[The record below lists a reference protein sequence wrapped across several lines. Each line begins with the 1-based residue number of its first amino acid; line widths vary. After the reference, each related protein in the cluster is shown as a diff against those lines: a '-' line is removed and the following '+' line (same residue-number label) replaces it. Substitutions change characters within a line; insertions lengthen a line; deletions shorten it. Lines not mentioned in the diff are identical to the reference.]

1 MREYQN
7 LIKSGQSAD
16 LGTAIQNLINDNLRN
31 IQTAFLCEIVA
42 IENNKIDIRPILRK
56 SSDEKVLTINNC
68 LIGFNYSQNWSIQ
81 HKLKIGDIGI
91 ALVIQNDISSYKE
104 KGQGGINAT
113 RRFKDANDAIYIPLS
128 LYNSFS
134 NDDINYQIKDLS
146 DKCLF
151 EFTNEFDNNL
161 KAINITSTA
170 EKNTTINS
178 SENLT
183 INTQGKNSINSEQD
197 TEVIAKGN
205 INITSE
211 ANIKAEAQSN
221 ADITA
226 QNITI
231 NAKTNA
237 TIQAPMVAIQAQGSV
252 ALQGQTLNISSSG
265 GSSLKGELSK
275 LADLLE
281 SLASGMTGLDGHGH
295 ASQTAPSSVGKF
307 KSWANGLS
315 SLLE

>member
-7 LIKSGQSAD
+7 LIKSGESSD

-81 HKLKIGDIGI
+81 HKLKIGDIGL

-178 SENLT
+178 GENLT

-197 TEVIAKGN
+197 TEIISK
-205 INITSE
+205 

-221 ADITA
+221 ADINA

-231 NAKTNA
+231 TAKTNA
-237 TIQAPMVAIQAQGSV
+237 TIKGGQSV
-252 ALQGQTLNISSSG
+252 IIKGGILNISSD
-265 GSSLKGELSK
+265 GSSLKSELKK

-281 SLASGMTGLDGHGH
+281 SLASGMTGVDGHGH
-295 ASQTAPSSVGKF
+295 ASQTAPSSIGKF
-307 KSWANGLS
+307 KAWANGLS

>member
-56 SSDEKVLTINNC
+56 SSDEKILTINNC

-81 HKLKIGDIGI
+81 HKLKIGDIGL

-178 SENLT
+178 GENLT

-197 TEVIAKGN
+197 TEIISK
-205 INITSE
+205 

-221 ADITA
+221 ADINA

-237 TIQAPMVAIQAQGSV
+237 TIKGGQSV
-252 ALQGQTLNISSSG
+252 IIKGGILNISSD
-265 GSSLKGELSK
+265 GSSLKSELKK

-281 SLASGMTGLDGHGH
+281 SLASGMTGVDGHGH
-295 ASQTAPSSVGKF
+295 ASQTAPSSIGKF

>member
-42 IENNKIDIRPILRK
+42 IEKNKIDIKPILRK

-81 HKLKIGDIGI
+81 HKLKIGDIGL

-178 SENLT
+178 GENLT

-197 TEVIAKGN
+197 TEIISK
-205 INITSE
+205 

-221 ADITA
+221 ADISA

-231 NAKTNA
+231 NAKAKA
-237 TIQAPMVAIQAQGSV
+237 TIKGGQSV
-252 ALQGQTLNISSSG
+252 IIKGGILNISSD
-265 GSSLKGELSK
+265 GSSLKSELKK

-281 SLASGMTGLDGHGH
+281 SLASGMTGVDGHGH
-295 ASQTAPSSVGKF
+295 ASQTAPSSIGKF

>member
-81 HKLKIGDIGI
+81 HKLKIGDIGL

-178 SENLT
+178 GENLT
-183 INTQGKNSINSEQD
+183 INTQGKNTLNSEQD
-197 TEVIAKGN
+197 TEIISK
-205 INITSE
+205 

-221 ADITA
+221 ADINA

-237 TIQAPMVAIQAQGSV
+237 TIKGGQSV
-252 ALQGQTLNISSSG
+252 IIKGGILNISSD
-265 GSSLKGELSK
+265 GSSLKSELKK

-281 SLASGMTGLDGHGH
+281 SLASGMTGVDGHGH
-295 ASQTAPSSVGKF
+295 ASQTAPSSIGKF

>member
-56 SSDEKVLTINNC
+56 SSDEKILTINNC

-81 HKLKIGDIGI
+81 HKLKIGDIGL

-197 TEVIAKGN
+197 TEIISK
-205 INITSE
+205 

-221 ADITA
+221 ADINA

-237 TIQAPMVAIQAQGSV
+237 TIKGGQSV
-252 ALQGQTLNISSSG
+252 IIKGGILNISSD
-265 GSSLKGELSK
+265 GSSLKSELKK

-281 SLASGMTGLDGHGH
+281 SLASGMTGVDGHGH
-295 ASQTAPSSVGKF
+295 ASQTAPSSIGKF

-315 SLLE
+315 NLLE

>member
-7 LIKSGQSAD
+7 LIKSGESSD

-56 SSDEKVLTINNC
+56 SSDEKILTINNC

-81 HKLKIGDIGI
+81 HKLKVGDIGL
-91 ALVIQNDISSYKE
+91 ALVIQNDISTYKE

-170 EKNTTINS
+170 EKNTAINS
-178 SENLT
+178 GENLT
-183 INTQGKNSINSEQD
+183 ISTQGKNSINSEQD
-197 TEVIAKGN
+197 TEIISK
-205 INITSE
+205 
-211 ANIKAEAQSN
+211 ANLKAEAQSN
-221 ADITA
+221 ADIDA

-237 TIQAPMVAIQAQGSV
+237 TIKGGQSV
-252 ALQGQTLNISSSG
+252 IIKGGILNISSD
-265 GSSLKGELSK
+265 GSSLKSELKK

-281 SLASGMTGLDGHGH
+281 SLASGMTGVDGHGH
-295 ASQTAPSSVGKF
+295 ASQTAPSSIGKF

>member
-104 KGQGGINAT
+104 QGKGGINAT

-134 NDDINYQIKDLS
+134 NDEINYQIKDLS

-178 SENLT
+178 GENLT

-197 TEVIAKGN
+197 TEIISK
-205 INITSE
+205 

-221 ADITA
+221 ADINA

-231 NAKTNA
+231 NAKTKA
-237 TIQAPMVAIQAQGSV
+237 TIKGGQSV
-252 ALQGQTLNISSSG
+252 IIKGGILNISSD
-265 GSSLKGELSK
+265 GSSLKSELKK

-281 SLASGMTGLDGHGH
+281 SLASGMTGVDGHGH
-295 ASQTAPSSVGKF
+295 ASQTAPSSIGKF

>member
-1 MREYQN
+1 MKEYQN
-7 LIKSGQSAD
+7 LIKSGESSD

-31 IQTAFLCEIVA
+31 IQTAFLAEIVA

-56 SSDEKVLTINNC
+56 SSDEKILTINNC
-68 LIGFNYSQNWSIQ
+68 LIAFNYSQNWSIQ
-81 HKLKIGDIGI
+81 HKLKVGDIGI
-91 ALVIQNDISSYKE
+91 ALVMENDISSYKE
-104 KGQGGINAT
+104 QGKGGINAT

-151 EFTNEFDNNL
+151 EFTNDFDNNL

-178 SENLT
+178 GENLT
-183 INTQGKNSINSEQD
+183 ISTQGKNSINSEQD
-197 TEVIAKGN
+197 TEILAK
-205 INITSE
+205 
-211 ANIKAEAQSN
+211 ANIKAQAQ
-221 ADITA
+221 A
-226 QNITI
+226 NITI
-231 NAKTNA
+231 EAQA
-237 TIQAPMVAIQAQGSV
+237 MASIQAPQVSIQSQGSL
-252 ALQGQTLNISSSG
+252 ALQGGSLNIASNT
-265 GSSLKGELSK
+265 SSLKAELTK
-275 LADLLE
+275 LANLLE
-281 SLASGMTGLDGHGH
+281 SLASGMTGVDGHGH
-295 ASQTAPSSVGKF
+295 ASQTAPSSIGKF

>member
-81 HKLKIGDIGI
+81 HKLKIGDIGL

-104 KGQGGINAT
+104 QGKGGINAT

-178 SENLT
+178 GENLT

-197 TEVIAKGN
+197 TEIISK
-205 INITSE
+205 

-221 ADITA
+221 ADINA

-237 TIQAPMVAIQAQGSV
+237 TIKGGQSV
-252 ALQGQTLNISSSG
+252 IIKGGILNISSD
-265 GSSLKGELSK
+265 GSSLKSELKK

-281 SLASGMTGLDGHGH
+281 SLASGMTGVDGHGH
-295 ASQTAPSSVGKF
+295 ASQTAPSSIGKF

>member
-7 LIKSGQSAD
+7 LIKSGESSD

-56 SSDEKVLTINNC
+56 SSDEKILTINNC

-104 KGQGGINAT
+104 QGKGGINAT

-178 SENLT
+178 GENLT
-183 INTQGKNSINSEQD
+183 ISTQGKNSINSEQD
-197 TEVIAKGN
+197 TEIISK
-205 INITSE
+205 

-221 ADITA
+221 ADIDA

-237 TIQAPMVAIQAQGSV
+237 TIKGGQSV
-252 ALQGQTLNISSSG
+252 IIKGGILNISSD
-265 GSSLKGELSK
+265 GSSLKSELKK

-281 SLASGMTGLDGHGH
+281 SLASGMTGVDGHGH
-295 ASQTAPSSVGKF
+295 ASQTAPSSIGKF

>member
-81 HKLKIGDIGI
+81 HKLKIGDIGL

-151 EFTNEFDNNL
+151 EFTNDFDNNL

-178 SENLT
+178 GENLT
-183 INTQGKNSINSEQD
+183 IRTQGKNSINSEQD
-197 TEVIAKGN
+197 TEIISK
-205 INITSE
+205 

-221 ADITA
+221 ADINA

-237 TIQAPMVAIQAQGSV
+237 TIKGGQSV
-252 ALQGQTLNISSSG
+252 IIKGGILNISSD
-265 GSSLKGELSK
+265 GSSLKSELKK

-281 SLASGMTGLDGHGH
+281 SLASGMTGVDGHGH
-295 ASQTAPSSVGKF
+295 ASQTAPSSIGKF

>member
-7 LIKSGQSAD
+7 LIKSGESSD

-81 HKLKIGDIGI
+81 HKLKIGDIGL

-178 SENLT
+178 GENLA

-197 TEVIAKGN
+197 TEIISK
-205 INITSE
+205 

-221 ADITA
+221 ADINA

-237 TIQAPMVAIQAQGSV
+237 TIKGGQSV
-252 ALQGQTLNISSSG
+252 IIKGGILNISSD
-265 GSSLKGELSK
+265 GSSLKSELKK

-281 SLASGMTGLDGHGH
+281 SLASGMTGVDGHGH
-295 ASQTAPSSVGKF
+295 ASQTAPSSIGKF

>member
-7 LIKSGQSAD
+7 LIKSGESSD

-81 HKLKIGDIGI
+81 HKLKVGDIGL
-91 ALVIQNDISSYKE
+91 ALVIQNDISTYKE

-178 SENLT
+178 GENLT
-183 INTQGKNSINSEQD
+183 ISTQGKNSINSEQD
-197 TEVIAKGN
+197 TEIISK
-205 INITSE
+205 
-211 ANIKAEAQSN
+211 ANLKAEAQSN
-221 ADITA
+221 ADIDA

-231 NAKTNA
+231 NAKANA
-237 TIQAPMVAIQAQGSV
+237 TIKGGQSV
-252 ALQGQTLNISSSG
+252 IIKGGILNISSD
-265 GSSLKGELSK
+265 GSSLKSELKK

-281 SLASGMTGLDGHGH
+281 SLASGMTGVDGHGH
-295 ASQTAPSSVGKF
+295 ASQTAPSSIGKF

-315 SLLE
+315 NLLE

>member
-81 HKLKIGDIGI
+81 HKLKIGDIGL

-134 NDDINYQIKDLS
+134 NDEINYQIKDLS
-146 DKCLF
+146 NKCLF

-178 SENLT
+178 GENLT

-197 TEVIAKGN
+197 TEILAK
-205 INITSE
+205 
-211 ANIKAEAQSN
+211 ANIKAQAMASIEAQ
-221 ADITA
+221 A
-226 QNITI
+226 QANITI
-231 NAKTNA
+231 SAQA
-237 TIQAPMVAIQAQGSV
+237 MASIEAPQVSIQSQGSL
-252 ALQGQTLNISSSG
+252 ALQGGALNIASSAT
-265 GSSLKGELSK
+265 SLKAELTK
-275 LADLLE
+275 LANILE
-281 SLASGMTGLDGHGH
+281 GLASGMTGVDGHGH
-295 ASQTAPSSVGKF
+295 ASQTAPSSIGKF

-315 SLLE
+315 SLLQ

>member
-7 LIKSGQSAD
+7 LIKSGESSD

-56 SSDEKVLTINNC
+56 SSDEKILTINNC

-104 KGQGGINAT
+104 QGKGGINAT

-151 EFTNEFDNNL
+151 EFTNDFDNNL

-178 SENLT
+178 GENLT
-183 INTQGKNSINSEQD
+183 ISTQGKNSINSEQD
-197 TEVIAKGN
+197 TEIISK
-205 INITSE
+205 

-221 ADITA
+221 ADIDA

-237 TIQAPMVAIQAQGSV
+237 TIKGGQSV
-252 ALQGQTLNISSSG
+252 IIKGGILNISSD
-265 GSSLKGELSK
+265 GSSLKSELKK

-281 SLASGMTGLDGHGH
+281 SLASGMTGVDGHGH
-295 ASQTAPSSVGKF
+295 ASQTAPSSIGKF

>member
-31 IQTAFLCEIVA
+31 IQTAFLAEIVT
-42 IENNKIDIRPILRK
+42 INRNTLDIRPILRK
-56 SSDEKVLTINNC
+56 SSDEKILTINNC
-68 LIGFNYSQNWSIQ
+68 LIAFNYSQNWSIQ
-81 HKLKIGDIGI
+81 HKLKVGDIGI

-134 NDDINYQIKDLS
+134 NDEINYQIKDLS

-178 SENLT
+178 GENLT

-197 TEVIAKGN
+197 TEIISK
-205 INITSE
+205 

-221 ADITA
+221 ADINA

-237 TIQAPMVAIQAQGSV
+237 TIKGGQSV
-252 ALQGQTLNISSSG
+252 IIKGGILNISSD
-265 GSSLKGELSK
+265 GSSLKSELKK

-281 SLASGMTGLDGHGH
+281 SLASGMTGVDGHGH
-295 ASQTAPSSVGKF
+295 ASQTAPSSIGKF

>member
-7 LIKSGQSAD
+7 LIKSGESSD

-134 NDDINYQIKDLS
+134 NDEINYQIKDLS

-178 SENLT
+178 GENLT

-197 TEVIAKGN
+197 TEIISK
-205 INITSE
+205 

-226 QNITI
+226 NNITM
-231 NAKTNA
+231 NAKAKA
-237 TIQAPMVAIQAQGSV
+237 TINGGQSV
-252 ALQGQTLNISSSG
+252 IIKGGILNISSD
-265 GSSLKGELSK
+265 GSSLKSELKK

-281 SLASGMTGLDGHGH
+281 SLASGMTGVDGHGH
-295 ASQTAPSSVGKF
+295 ASQTAPSSIGKF

>member
-1 MREYQN
+1 MKEYQN
-7 LIKSGQSAD
+7 LIKSGESSD

-56 SSDEKVLTINNC
+56 SSDEKILTINNC

-134 NDDINYQIKDLS
+134 NDEINYQIKDLS

-178 SENLT
+178 GENFA
-183 INTQGKNSINSEQD
+183 ISTQGKNSINSEQD
-197 TEVIAKGN
+197 TEIISK
-205 INITSE
+205 

-221 ADITA
+221 ADIDA

-237 TIQAPMVAIQAQGSV
+237 TIKGGQSV
-252 ALQGQTLNISSSG
+252 IIKGGILNISSD
-265 GSSLKGELSK
+265 GSSLKSELKK

-281 SLASGMTGLDGHGH
+281 SLASGMTGVDGHGH
-295 ASQTAPSSVGKF
+295 ASQTAPSSIGKF

>member
-1 MREYQN
+1 MKEYQN
-7 LIKSGQSAD
+7 LIKSGESAD

-56 SSDEKVLTINNC
+56 SSDEKILTINNC

-81 HKLKIGDIGI
+81 HKLKIGDIGL

-178 SENLT
+178 GENLT
-183 INTQGKNSINSEQD
+183 IRTQGKNSINSEQD
-197 TEVIAKGN
+197 TEIISK
-205 INITSE
+205 

-221 ADITA
+221 ADIDA

-237 TIQAPMVAIQAQGSV
+237 TIKGGQSV
-252 ALQGQTLNISSSG
+252 IIKGGILNISSD
-265 GSSLKGELSK
+265 GSSLKSELKK

-281 SLASGMTGLDGHGH
+281 SLASGMTGVDGMGQS
-295 ASQTAPSSVGKF
+295 SQTAPSSIGKF

>member
-81 HKLKIGDIGI
+81 HKLKVGDIGI

-134 NDDINYQIKDLS
+134 NDEINYQIKDLS

-178 SENLT
+178 GENLT

-197 TEVIAKGN
+197 TEIISK
-205 INITSE
+205 

-221 ADITA
+221 ADINA

-237 TIQAPMVAIQAQGSV
+237 TIKG
-252 ALQGQTLNISSSG
+252 GQSIIIKGGILNISSD

-281 SLASGMTGLDGHGH
+281 SLASGMTGVDGHGH
-295 ASQTAPSSVGKF
+295 ASQTAPSSIGKF
-307 KSWANGLS
+307 KSWASGLS

>member
-56 SSDEKVLTINNC
+56 SSDEKILTINNC

-81 HKLKIGDIGI
+81 HKLKIGDIGL

-134 NDDINYQIKDLS
+134 NDEINYQIKDLS

-161 KAINITSTA
+161 KAINVTSTA

-178 SENLT
+178 GENFT
-183 INTQGKNSINSEQD
+183 ISTQGKNSINSEQD
-197 TEVIAKGN
+197 TEIISK
-205 INITSE
+205 

-221 ADITA
+221 ADINA

-231 NAKTNA
+231 NAKANA
-237 TIQAPMVAIQAQGSV
+237 TIQGGQSV
-252 ALQGQTLNISSSG
+252 IIKGGILNISSD
-265 GSSLKGELSK
+265 GSSLKSELKK

-281 SLASGMTGLDGHGH
+281 SLASGMTGVDGHGH
-295 ASQTAPSSVGKF
+295 ASQTAPSSIGKF

>member
-1 MREYQN
+1 MKEYQN
-7 LIKSGQSAD
+7 LIKSGESSD

-104 KGQGGINAT
+104 QGKGGINAT
-113 RRFKDANDAIYIPLS
+113 RRFKDANDAIYMPLS

-134 NDDINYQIKDLS
+134 NDEINYQIKDLS

-151 EFTNEFDNNL
+151 EFTNDFDNNL

-178 SENLT
+178 GENLT
-183 INTQGKNSINSEQD
+183 ISTQGKNSINSEQD
-197 TEVIAKGN
+197 TEIISK
-205 INITSE
+205 

-221 ADITA
+221 ADINA

-237 TIQAPMVAIQAQGSV
+237 TIKGGQSV
-252 ALQGQTLNISSSG
+252 IIKGGILNISSD
-265 GSSLKGELSK
+265 GSSLKSELKK

-281 SLASGMTGLDGHGH
+281 SLASGMTGVDGHGH
-295 ASQTAPSSVGKF
+295 ASQTAPSSIGKF

>member
-7 LIKSGQSAD
+7 LIKSGESSD

-81 HKLKIGDIGI
+81 HKLKVGDIGL
-91 ALVIQNDISSYKE
+91 ALVIQNDISTYKE

-178 SENLT
+178 GENLT
-183 INTQGKNSINSEQD
+183 ISTQGKNSINSEQD
-197 TEVIAKGN
+197 TEIISK
-205 INITSE
+205 
-211 ANIKAEAQSN
+211 ANLKAEAQSN
-221 ADITA
+221 ADIDA

-231 NAKTNA
+231 NAKANA
-237 TIQAPMVAIQAQGSV
+237 TIKGGQSV
-252 ALQGQTLNISSSG
+252 IIKGGILNISSD
-265 GSSLKGELSK
+265 GSSLKSELKK

-281 SLASGMTGLDGHGH
+281 SLASGMTGVDGHGH
-295 ASQTAPSSVGKF
+295 ASQTAPSSIGKF

>member
-56 SSDEKVLTINNC
+56 SSDEKILTINNC

-81 HKLKIGDIGI
+81 HKLKIGDIGL

-134 NDDINYQIKDLS
+134 NDEINYQVKDLS
-146 DKCLF
+146 EKCLF

-178 SENLT
+178 GENLT
-183 INTQGKNSINSEQD
+183 ISTQGKNSINSEQD
-197 TEVIAKGN
+197 TEIISK
-205 INITSE
+205 
-211 ANIKAEAQSN
+211 ANIKTEAQSN
-221 ADITA
+221 ADINA

-231 NAKTNA
+231 NAKANA
-237 TIQAPMVAIQAQGSV
+237 TIQGGQSV
-252 ALQGQTLNISSSG
+252 IIKGGILNISSD
-265 GSSLKGELSK
+265 GSSLKSELKK

-281 SLASGMTGLDGHGH
+281 SLASGMTGVDGHGH
-295 ASQTAPSSVGKF
+295 ASQTAPSSIGKF
-307 KSWANGLS
+307 SAWASGLS

>member
-1 MREYQN
+1 MKEYQN

-31 IQTAFLCEIVA
+31 IQTAFLAEIVT
-42 IENNKIDIRPILRK
+42 INRNTLDIRPILRK
-56 SSDEKVLTINNC
+56 SSDEKILTINNC
-68 LIGFNYSQNWSIQ
+68 LIAFNYSQNWSIQ

-104 KGQGGINAT
+104 QGKGGINAT

-151 EFTNEFDNNL
+151 EFTNDFDNNL

-178 SENLT
+178 GENLT
-183 INTQGKNSINSEQD
+183 ISTQGKNSINSEQD
-197 TEVIAKGN
+197 TEIISK
-205 INITSE
+205 

-221 ADITA
+221 ADINA

-237 TIQAPMVAIQAQGSV
+237 TIQAPMVAIQSQGSV

-281 SLASGMTGLDGHGH
+281 SLASGMTGVDGHGH
-295 ASQTAPSSVGKF
+295 ASQTAPSSIGKF

>member
-7 LIKSGQSAD
+7 LIKSGESSD

-81 HKLKIGDIGI
+81 HKLKIGDIGW
-91 ALVIQNDISSYKE
+91 ALVIQNDISTYKE

-178 SENLT
+178 GENLT
-183 INTQGKNSINSEQD
+183 ISTQGKNSINSEQD
-197 TEVIAKGN
+197 TEIISK
-205 INITSE
+205 
-211 ANIKAEAQSN
+211 ANLKAEAQSN
-221 ADITA
+221 ADIDA

-231 NAKTNA
+231 NAKANA
-237 TIQAPMVAIQAQGSV
+237 TIKGGQSV
-252 ALQGQTLNISSSG
+252 IIKGGILNISSD
-265 GSSLKGELSK
+265 GSSLKSELKK

-281 SLASGMTGLDGHGH
+281 SLASGMTGVDGHGH
-295 ASQTAPSSVGKF
+295 ASQTAPSSIGKF

>member
-1 MREYQN
+1 M
-7 LIKSGQSAD
+7 
-16 LGTAIQNLINDNLRN
+16 TINRN
-31 IQTAFLCEIVA
+31 TL
-42 IENNKIDIRPILRK
+42 DIRPILRK

-151 EFTNEFDNNL
+151 EFTNDFDNNL

-178 SENLT
+178 GENLT
-183 INTQGKNSINSEQD
+183 ISTQGKNSINSEQD
-197 TEVIAKGN
+197 TEIISK
-205 INITSE
+205 

-221 ADITA
+221 ADINA

-231 NAKTNA
+231 NAKANA
-237 TIQAPMVAIQAQGSV
+237 TIQAPMVAIQSQGSV

-265 GSSLKGELSK
+265 GSSLKGELLK

-281 SLASGMTGLDGHGH
+281 SLASGMTGVDGHGH
-295 ASQTAPSSVGKF
+295 ASQTAPSSIGKF

>member
-1 MREYQN
+1 MKEYQN

-56 SSDEKVLTINNC
+56 SSDEKILTINNC

-81 HKLKIGDIGI
+81 HKLKIGDIGL

-134 NDDINYQIKDLS
+134 NDEINYQIKDLS

-178 SENLT
+178 GENLT
-183 INTQGKNSINSEQD
+183 ISTQGKNSINSEQD
-197 TEVIAKGN
+197 TEIISK
-205 INITSE
+205 

-221 ADITA
+221 ADINA

-231 NAKTNA
+231 NAKANA
-237 TIQAPMVAIQAQGSV
+237 TIKGGQSV
-252 ALQGQTLNISSSG
+252 IIKGGILNISSD
-265 GSSLKGELSK
+265 GSSLKSELKK

-281 SLASGMTGLDGHGH
+281 SLASGMTGVDGHGH
-295 ASQTAPSSVGKF
+295 ASQTAPSSIGKF

>member
-81 HKLKIGDIGI
+81 HKLKIGDIGL

-178 SENLT
+178 GENLT
-183 INTQGKNSINSEQD
+183 IRTQGKNSINSEQD
-197 TEVIAKGN
+197 TEIISK
-205 INITSE
+205 

-221 ADITA
+221 ADINA

-237 TIQAPMVAIQAQGSV
+237 TIKGGQSV
-252 ALQGQTLNISSSG
+252 IIKGGILNISSD
-265 GSSLKGELSK
+265 GSSLKSELKK

-281 SLASGMTGLDGHGH
+281 SLASGMTGVDGHGH
-295 ASQTAPSSVGKF
+295 ASQTAPSSIGKF